1 MIILT
6 TMSEVMI
13 TYIQMKLNVC
23 LRVHTA
29 KYLGPFSESG
39 NQEIQVLISASY
51 LFTWVIQRTDLAS
64 QIFSVYFWILN
75 CKNVIFYDRSF
86 SSMRNPYF
94 AIVNYV

>member
-64 QIFSVYFWILN
+64 QILCLFLDFKLQKCNIL
-75 CKNVIFYDRSF
+75 
-86 SSMRNPYF
+86 
-94 AIVNYV
+94 